1 MNYREATEYIE
12 ELQQYGSVLGL
23 DSMRELCSRL
33 GNPQD
38 ELRFVHIAGTNGK
51 GSVLAYV
58 STILKEAGYRV
69 GRYLSPTITDY
80 RERFQIDGRF
90 ITQSGLCK
98 YLEQVKEAAEAMAA
112 EGKPHPTPFEVET
125 AVAFLYFLDKKCDI
139 VVLETGLGGA
149 LDATNVVK
157 TTVAAV
163 FASISKDH
171 MAILG
176 DTLEKIALVKAGI
189 MKDRCYVVTARQD
202 PAVAK
207 ILKQAALLRK
217 CKLYTAD
224 AERAKQVYYGVTK
237 QRFTYAGYKNLE
249 ISMLGKFQIENAVV
263 AVETIQVLAKAG
275 FPVKEEALRRGLLLT
290 SWPGRFSVIGKKP
303 LFIADGAHNEDAS
316 RRLAESLQFYFA
328 EKKMIFIL
336 GMLKDKEYEKVI
348 NNTCNMAE
356 HIITVTP
363 PIRERA
369 MPAYELA
376 QAVRECNG
384 NVTVAD
390 SVPEAVEIAYLLASR
405 EKDAVIV
412 AFGSLS
418 YLGELMKVVEHRDTI
433 RRDDH
438 GIERI

>member
-98 YLEQVKEAAEAMAA
+98 YLEQVKEAAEAIVA
-112 EGKPHPTPFEVET
+112 EGKPQPTPFEVET

-163 FASISKDH
+163 FASISMDH

-176 DTLEKIALVKAGI
+176 DTPEKIALVKAGI

>member
-163 FASISKDH
+163 FASISMDH

-405 EKDAVIV
+405 EEDAVIV

>member
-58 STILKEAGYRV
+58 TTILKEAGYRV

-163 FASISKDH
+163 FASISMDH

>member
-125 AVAFLYFLDKKCDI
+125 AVAFLYFLDKECDI

-163 FASISKDH
+163 FASISMDH

-224 AERAKQVYYGVTK
+224 AERAKQVFYGVTK

-328 EKKMIFIL
+328 EKKLIFIL

-390 SVPEAVEIAYLLASR
+390 SVPEAVEIAYLLAGR

>member
-98 YLEQVKEAAEAMAA
+98 YLEQVKEAAESMAA

-163 FASISKDH
+163 FASISMDH

>member
-163 FASISKDH
+163 FASISMDH

-290 SWPGRFSVIGKKP
+290 SWSGRFSVIGKKP

>member
-98 YLEQVKEAAEAMAA
+98 YLEQVKEAAESMAA

-163 FASISKDH
+163 FASISMDH

-176 DTLEKIALVKAGI
+176 DTMEKIALVKAGI